1 MENLSA
7 SKQSEPAK
15 FQAIRSDL
23 NKQELSTG
31 KPDRSPVFEDLVTG
45 ECENFLHYLN
55 WLGLAKDPNLMVL
68 SSLHHYYYD
77 LNELK
82 DVRTLVNLKTLNRI
96 KQLNSFLHTI
106 FRLLPPNA
114 RFLGCFE
121 EDKNPEG
128 VPAPIYKSVKLFN
141 GILNFLDSR
150 TDRRLTKN
158 EVIRLLESHGFRVA
172 DMTEIHGITY
182 FKSINTRVCIT

>member
-1 MENLSA
+1 MENFSI
-7 SKQSEPAK
+7 SKQSEPVK
-15 FQAIRSDL
+15 FQAIRSDF
-23 NKQELSTG
+23 NKQELTTG
-31 KPDRSPVFEDLVTG
+31 KPDRSPVFEDLVD
-45 ECENFLHYLN
+45 EDCENFFHYLN

-82 DVRTLVNLKTLNRI
+82 DVRTLVNLKALNRI
-96 KQLNSFLHTI
+96 KQLNSFFHTI

-121 EDKNPEG
+121 EDKKPEG
-128 VPAPIYKSVKLFN
+128 VPAPIYKSVMLFN
-141 GILNFLDSR
+141 GILNFFDSR

-158 EVIRLLESHGFRVA
+158 EVIKILESHGFRVT
-172 DMTEIHGITY
+172 DMTEINGITY
-182 FKSINTRVCIT
+182 FKSINTRGCGT

>member
-7 SKQSEPAK
+7 FNQSEPIK
-15 FQAIRSDL
+15 HQAIRSDL
-23 NKQELSTG
+23 YKQELSTG
-31 KPDRSPVFEDLVTG
+31 KPERSPVFEDLVA
-45 ECENFLHYLN
+45 ENCENFYHYIN

-82 DVRTLVNLKTLNRI
+82 DVRTLINLKSLNRI
-96 KQLNSFLHTI
+96 QQLNSFLHTI
-106 FRLLPPNA
+106 FRLLPPGA
-114 RFLGCFE
+114 KFLGCFE

-128 VPAPIYKSVKLFN
+128 VPLPIYKSVKFLN

-150 TDRRLTKN
+150 TDRRLKKN
-158 EVIRLLESHGFRVA
+158 EVKKLLESHGFRVA
-172 DMTEIHGITY
+172 DITEISGITY
-182 FKSINTRVCIT
+182 FKSINTRGCGT